1 MKEGVHNWFRRPLV
15 RKLLAAVVV
24 LALVAAGAV
33 WWMNKKNAQAPI
45 LTNRI
50 RTTRL
55 QKTSLNESVIADGTI
70 QSSNTSTVTTDQKY
84 AVKEILVNVGD
95 TVQEGDVICILDT
108 TELEDSIAK
117 LQNNLADETATANS
131 QVNNANT
138 QLTSATDDALA
149 QESVLTDAQNALA
162 ALESSWQA
170 AQAAVAPY
178 LQNYATA
185 QNVLQQR
192 GVTLTTLQ
200 AQGASEEIIAT
211 AQADYD
217 AANEAAKQS
226 QQQLEQAKQQCN
238 YESLQ
243 QQYQQAQQTYSQAR
257 QQLDQLE
264 SAVEQAGEQLE
275 TSQKNAEKAG
285 ESDELEQLQSQLE
298 KCTLRATTS
307 GKITQINATVG
318 SAVNGSAAV
327 IQDTGAL
334 ELAITIPE
342 YDIADVQVGMQ
353 VKITTD
359 STDKEIAGTLSQIS
373 PVAGENGFD
382 AVVSIA
388 DSTGLYIGTNATSEI
403 VQSTID
409 DVFVVPIDAVEEQE
423 DGSQVIYLASTDENG
438 EQTFSPI
445 PVTLGSQNDYYVEVS
460 GDQLQEGMEI
470 RASVLEEEQQASQQM
485 EMMPGGMMGGGMQG
499 GRPSEMGS
507 TTVVIGSDEE
517 RPERPTKGGGAQ
529 G

>member
-55 QKTSLNESVIADGTI
+55 QKTSLNESVIADVTI

-170 AQAAVAPY
+170 AQAAVEPY

-264 SAVEQAGEQLE
+264 SAVECSCTVRKQA
-275 TSQKNAEKAG
+275 T
-285 ESDELEQLQSQLE
+285 
-298 KCTLRATTS
+298 
-307 GKITQINATVG
+307 
-318 SAVNGSAAV
+318 
-327 IQDTGAL
+327 
-334 ELAITIPE
+334 
-342 YDIADVQVGMQ
+342 
-353 VKITTD
+353 
-359 STDKEIAGTLSQIS
+359 
-373 PVAGENGFD
+373 ENK
-382 AVVSIA
+382 
-388 DSTGLYIGTNATSEI
+388 
-403 VQSTID
+403 
-409 DVFVVPIDAVEEQE
+409 
-423 DGSQVIYLASTDENG
+423 
-438 EQTFSPI
+438 
-445 PVTLGSQNDYYVEVS
+445 
-460 GDQLQEGMEI
+460 
-470 RASVLEEEQQASQQM
+470 R
-485 EMMPGGMMGGGMQG
+485 
-499 GRPSEMGS
+499 
-507 TTVVIGSDEE
+507 
-517 RPERPTKGGGAQ
+517 
-529 G
+529 

>member
-1 MKEGVHNWFRRPLV
+1 MWGIPY
-15 RKLLAAVVV
+15 
-24 LALVAAGAV
+24 
-33 WWMNKKNAQAPI
+33 KK
-45 LTNRI
+45 
-50 RTTRL
+50 
-55 QKTSLNESVIADGTI
+55 
-70 QSSNTSTVTTDQKY
+70 
-84 AVKEILVNVGD
+84 
-95 TVQEGDVICILDT
+95 GDVICILDT

-178 LQNYATA
+178 LQITPRHKTYCS
-185 QNVLQQR
+185 QR

-318 SAVNGSAAV
+318 SAVNGS
-327 IQDTGAL
+327 QRSF
-334 ELAITIPE
+334 
-342 YDIADVQVGMQ
+342 
-353 VKITTD
+353 KILVPWNWQSLFQSMT
-359 STDKEIAGTLSQIS
+359 SQMYKW
-373 PVAGENGFD
+373 EC
-382 AVVSIA
+382 
-388 DSTGLYIGTNATSEI
+388 
-403 VQSTID
+403 
-409 DVFVVPIDAVEEQE
+409 
-423 DGSQVIYLASTDENG
+423 
-438 EQTFSPI
+438 
-445 PVTLGSQNDYYVEVS
+445 
-460 GDQLQEGMEI
+460 
-470 RASVLEEEQQASQQM
+470 R
-485 EMMPGGMMGGGMQG
+485 
-499 GRPSEMGS
+499 
-507 TTVVIGSDEE
+507 
-517 RPERPTKGGGAQ
+517 
-529 G
+529 